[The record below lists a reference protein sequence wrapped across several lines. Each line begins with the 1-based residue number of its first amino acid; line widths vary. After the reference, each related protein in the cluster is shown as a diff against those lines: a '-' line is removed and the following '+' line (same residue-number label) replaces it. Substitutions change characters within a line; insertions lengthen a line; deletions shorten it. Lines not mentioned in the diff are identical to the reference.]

1 MLQSLQ
7 NKLPTYLA
15 LAADVNNTSF
25 SAEDILPFF
34 ANHSANLPT
43 WGLFAS
49 ILAAQQM
56 NSTSAERVFS
66 FLKRAFNETQEAALN
81 DYVQAVVMKRYN
93 LRGLT
98 AFNDFDEF

>member
-7 NKLPTYLA
+7 NELPTYLA

-25 SAEDILPFF
+25 SAGDLPFF
-34 ANHSANLPT
+34 ANHSADLPT

-56 NSTSAERVFS
+56 NLASAEWVFS

-81 DYVQAVVMKRYN
+81 DYVQAVVMKPYN